1 MLAAPFSTI
10 SYLTALPDD
19 CTMEDLL
26 ILVDLNDQ
34 QIGTAGKLR
43 AHQKGLLHRAF
54 SIFLFDREARVLLQQ
69 RADGKYHSPGLWS
82 NTCCGHPRLGE
93 KTVDAAKRRLT
104 EEMGLA
110 CELAERF
117 TFTYQ
122 AQVSQ
127 ALMEY
132 EYDHVFVGISD
143 ATPNPA
149 PDEAKAWRWVH
160 PLDLQDELD
169 NAPDTFT
176 IWFRTLIER
185 YGLNEI
191 AKWAG
196 SSEHTPSPSS
206 PHSTPPSVAP
216 FHLPRWLETAT
227 YPLSPFTDQVQQHT
241 RQWLKSMGLEDS
253 PETTRRLDIY
263 VPGKY
268 AGYMWSAAPLEILII
283 LSDLLGWFCC
293 QDNLADEDC
302 NNPEALERLIRGVYT
317 TAFTRD
323 TTNREPLARALA
335 DLIRRASRLM
345 PPLWKQR
352 VGEQYSTYLTPSTTA
367 LMHRIN
373 HTQPGVEGYETLWQN
388 GGGFQ
393 VCLEFIY
400 LVQNIQLSSSLYYS
414 QPWQELRSLTLNLL
428 KAVNDLLSFRIMEN
442 PDEDIYNLLTHLR
455 HTQGLSAAQ
464 AASQVSQRIDQWA
477 TQFARAQAALPQRLA
492 ALGYEERAQEQAMI
506 CAQALHDLW
515 RGNIAW
521 HLAVP
526 RYREIR
532 FKGE

>member
-1 MLAAPFSTI
+1 LLPGN
-10 SYLTALPDD
+10 YWALIDSL
-19 CTMEDLL
+19 M
-26 ILVDLNDQ
+26 
-34 QIGTAGKLR
+34 
-43 AHQKGLLHRAF
+43 
-54 SIFLFDREARVLLQQ
+54 
-69 RADGKYHSPGLWS
+69 
-82 NTCCGHPRLGE
+82 
-93 KTVDAAKRRLT
+93 

-110 CELAERF
+110 CELTERF

-122 AQVSQ
+122 AQVPG

-132 EYDHVFVGISD
+132 EYDHVLVGFSE
-143 ATPNPA
+143 ATPIPA

-160 PLDLQDELD
+160 PLALQDELD

-176 IWFRTLIER
+176 IWFRTLVEH

-191 AKWAG
+191 AKWAD
-196 SSEHTPSPSS
+196 SSEHAPSPSS
-206 PHSTPPSVAP
+206 PINTPPSVAP
-216 FHLPRWLETAT
+216 FHLPLWLETAT

-241 RQWLKSMGLEDS
+241 RQWLKSMGLEDT

-263 VPGKY
+263 APSKY
-268 AGYMWSAAPLEILII
+268 AGYMWSDAPFEILII

-293 QDNLADEDC
+293 QGNLADEDRHE
-302 NNPEALERLIRGVYT
+302 PEALERLIRGTYT

-323 TTNREPLARALA
+323 TTNREPLGRALA
-335 DLIRRASRLM
+335 DIIRRASRLM

-352 VGEQYSTYLTPSTTA
+352 VAEQYSSYLAPSTTA

-373 HTQPGVEGYETLWQN
+373 HTQPGVEGYETLWQTA
-388 GGGFQ
+388 GGFQ
-393 VCLEFIY
+393 VCLEFTY
-400 LVQNIQLSSSLYYS
+400 LVQNIQLSSALYYS

-455 HTQGLSAAQ
+455 HTQGLSATQ
-464 AASQVSQRIDQWA
+464 AANEVSQRIEQWA
-477 TQFARAQAALPQRLA
+477 TQFARAQAVLPERLA
-492 ALGYEERAQEQAMI
+492 ALGYEVRAQEQAMI
-506 CAQALHDLW
+506 CAQALHNQW

-521 HLAVP
+521 HLTVP

-532 FKGE
+532 FKGQ